1 MQFLRSLSPAK
12 YFFLHAVA
20 RNVDLETLKDIMRG
34 LAAEY
39 NKRELE
45 ILDSNKKQLEILDG
59 NKRELDT
66 LDSKKRELEILE
78 SDKKELEIIDNE
90 KEKTDK

>member
-45 ILDSNKKQLEILDG
+45 ILDSNK
-59 NKRELDT
+59 RELDT
-66 LDSKKRELEILE
+66 LDSDKKELEILE
-78 SDKKELEIIDNE
+78 SDKRELKVLDNE

>member
-45 ILDSNKKQLEILDG
+45 ILDSNKKQL
-59 NKRELDT
+59 DT
-66 LDSKKRELEILE
+66 LDS
-78 SDKKELEIIDNE
+78 DKEELEIIDNE

>member
-45 ILDSNKKQLEILDG
+45 ILDSD
-59 NKRELDT
+59 KRELDT
-66 LDSKKRELEILE
+66 LE

-90 KEKTDK
+90 KENTDK

>member
-39 NKRELE
+39 NKKELE
-45 ILDSNKKQLEILDG
+45 ILDSNKRELEILDSD
-59 NKRELDT
+59 KKELDA
-66 LDSKKRELEILE
+66 LESDKRELEIL
-78 SDKKELEIIDNE
+78 DNE

>member
-45 ILDSNKKQLEILDG
+45 ILDSNKKQL
-59 NKRELDT
+59 DT
-66 LDSKKRELEILE
+66 LE
-78 SDKKELEIIDNE
+78 SDKRELKVLDNE